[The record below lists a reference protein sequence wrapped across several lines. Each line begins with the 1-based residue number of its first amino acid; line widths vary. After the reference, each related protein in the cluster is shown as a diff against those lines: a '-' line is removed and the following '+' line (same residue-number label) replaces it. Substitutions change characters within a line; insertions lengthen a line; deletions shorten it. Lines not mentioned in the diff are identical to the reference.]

1 MFIEKINDSKNID
14 GVKLITMDTFVD
26 HRGEIATIYSKSKMF
41 PEFVEDKITISNKN
55 VLRGLHGDLYTSK
68 IISCLFG
75 KIELFVVD
83 ARKNSITFGNSEK
96 FVLSGEKL
104 QTVYVPKG
112 CLNGHLCLSNKC
124 IFWYKWSQKY
134 DGPSKRFTIKWDDED
149 LNLDWSIKNP
159 ILSDRDLNGNY
170 FSLLATE

>member
-83 ARKNSITFGNSEK
+83 AEKIQSHLGIVRNLFYPAKNYKQSMSQRG
-96 FVLSGEKL
+96 VLMGTSVCLISVFSGI
-104 QTVYVPKG
+104 
-112 CLNGHLCLSNKC
+112 NGPRNMMDHLSNLQSSGMMR
-124 IFWYKWSQKY
+124 I
-134 DGPSKRFTIKWDDED
+134 
-149 LNLDWSIKNP
+149 
-159 ILSDRDLNGNY
+159 
-170 FSLLATE
+170 